1 MPNHDDGGASLPL
14 NEPVVITCV
23 YITGAAVEATP
34 NIMRLVGWVTMP
46 ELGGSETNERRV
58 AVRFAMP
65 ISAAN
70 KLRRD
75 LHDVLK
81 R

>member
-1 MPNHDDGGASLPL
+1 MADGETPL

-34 NIMRLVGWVTMP
+34 NILRLVGWVELP
-46 ELGGSETNERRV
+46 ELTGSEMIERRV

-70 KLRRD
+70 KLQKD